1 LSGPDEGDAQPAGDG
16 RAPRRLGESLD
27 RVVEGLGG
35 NSTKAVSGSPTKGS
49 SGLFS
54 RWAEL
59 VGPDIAAHARPQ
71 RVHDGQLIVVTD
83 DPAWA
88 SQLRWLAS
96 ELVARIAEGDG
107 PRLTG
112 ILVRVRPR

>member
-1 LSGPDEGDAQPAGDG
+1 
-16 RAPRRLGESLD
+16 
-27 RVVEGLGG
+27 
-35 NSTKAVSGSPTKGS
+35 
-49 SGLFS
+49 
-54 RWAEL
+54 
-59 VGPDIAAHARPQ
+59 
-71 RVHDGQLIVVTD
+71 VHDGQLIVVTD